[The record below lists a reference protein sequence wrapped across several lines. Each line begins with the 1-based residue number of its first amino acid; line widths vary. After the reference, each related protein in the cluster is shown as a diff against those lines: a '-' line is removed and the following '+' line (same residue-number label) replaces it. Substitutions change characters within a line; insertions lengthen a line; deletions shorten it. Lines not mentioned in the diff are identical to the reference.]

1 MVEPNTLF
9 EDRSTQLDLRLTKML
24 RFGRTLRLRANV
36 DLYNAL
42 NGNYVLAVNNTYS
55 AASWRQPTT
64 IMDGRM
70 VQISGTLSF

>member
-1 MVEPNTLF
+1 V
-9 EDRSTQLDLRLTKML
+9 LRL
-24 RFGRTLRLRANV
+24 GPALRLRANV

-42 NGNYVLAVNNTYS
+42 NGNYVLAVNKTYG

-70 VQISGTLSF
+70 LQISGTL